1 MLKPRFVL
9 IFIYLVLT
17 ALVQGEATQFNAER
31 AFKLLERICS
41 FGPRVPGTSAHQQCL
56 AFIKTELMNLGYTVY
71 IQEFEAQPELIG
83 KKVRLYNILAYSDPL
98 STGTI
103 VQISSHWDTRAI
115 AERDPN
121 PSLRNKPI
129 IGANDGASGNAIML
143 ELARVIKLKG
153 GANRVI
159 LAFFDGEDQGI
170 NQKPDTFC
178 LGSRY
183 LAENYPAFLRFDIG
197 INLDMVADED
207 LLIKIEPYSYSAARQ
222 LVEEF
227 WDIAQAEYPAH
238 FSREFSPPIYDDHY
252 PFISQGKPYINII
265 DFDYRWWHTQNDTVE
280 NCSPHSLQIIGNT
293 LVRFLYLKQ
302 KIDKNSS

>member
-1 MLKPRFVL
+1 MPKPRFVL
-9 IFIYLVLT
+9 IFICLVLT
-17 ALVQGEATQFNAER
+17 AGVQGETAQFNAER
-31 AFKLLERICS
+31 AFKLLDRICS

-56 AFIKTELMNLGYTVY
+56 NFIKSELLNLGYTVY
-71 IQEFEAQPELIG
+71 VQEFEAQPEVIG
-83 KKVRLYNILAYSDPL
+83 KKVLLYNILAYSEPL

-115 AERDPN
+115 AERDPY

-129 IGANDGASGNAIML
+129 IGANDGASGNAVML
-143 ELARVIKLKG
+143 ELARVVKMRG

-159 LAFFDGEDQGI
+159 FAFFDGEDQGI

-197 INLDMVADED
+197 INLDMVGDED

-238 FSREFSPPIYDDHY
+238 FSRELSPPIYDDHY

-280 NCSPHSLQIIGNT
+280 HCSPQSLQIIGNT